1 MRTIMWILWPSF
13 LAAGFASGVVFAL
26 VDPRDI
32 PLFGHIRIS
41 SELAYAAGFFLFWL
55 MAAFSST
62 LSFFMANSGNQ
73 LSLFARQAELDD

>member
-1 MRTIMWILWPSF
+1 MRTLMWILWPSF

-26 VDPRDI
+26 IDPKDI
-32 PLFGHIRIS
+32 PLFGYIRIS

-62 LSFFMANSGNQ
+62 LSFFMANSSDK
-73 LSLFARQAELDD
+73 LALFARHSELDD

>member
-32 PLFGHIRIS
+32 PLFGIF
-41 SELAYAAGFFLFWL
+41 AYPVSWPMLPD
-55 MAAFSST
+55 FSS
-62 LSFFMANSGNQ
+62 SG
-73 LSLFARQAELDD
+73 

>member
-32 PLFGHIRIS
+32 PLFGYIRIS

-55 MAAFSST
+55 TAAFSST
-62 LSFFMANSGNQ
+62 LSFFMSSSGNN
-73 LSLFARQAELDD
+73 LSLFSRNTEQED